1 MEARELDVGA
11 TGLSP
16 PILRPPATLRYFG
29 RDHCIAWHGNV
40 QLIVS
45 NEPPTLQSMALMANE
60 LDALAARCKAE
71 IGCLLIIHAN
81 VSPPD
86 ERVRS
91 FIKAKLERSAIAA
104 AAQVV
109 LGKGFRGAAM
119 RSMLSLLQ
127 IAIRP
132 KYAMRICGTSNEGC
146 DWLVKVLRDKGLE
159 TPPVEALE
167 ATASKVC
174 SKFFP

>member
-1 MEARELDVGA
+1 MEARELEVGE

-40 QLIVS
+40 QLILS
-45 NEPPTLQSMALMANE
+45 NEAPTLQSMALMANE
-60 LDALAARCKAE
+60 LDALASRCKAE
-71 IGCLLIIHAN
+71 IGCLLIIHAQ
-81 VSPPD
+81 VSPPE
-86 ERVRS
+86 ERVRT
-91 FIKAKLERSAIAA
+91 FIKAKLERTAIAA

-132 KYAMRICGTSNEGC
+132 KYAMRIFGNTHEGC
-146 DWLVKVLRDKGLE
+146 DWLAKFLRDKGLE
-159 TPPVEALE
+159 APPVEALE
-167 ATASKVC
+167 ATAIKLC
-174 SKFFP
+174 GKFFT